1 MHNFMTRT
9 IIKTLLAAS
18 ALVLVGAG
26 CMDRFKPAEQPPVTE
41 MRKTIQEAFES
52 TTSTLEAVATS
63 TTPSGT
69 LIAPASVTT
78 TLVAPPKVLVKW
90 DVTGIPAAGVT
101 FTPPAGYWVFNSND
115 RGQHYLVPGK
125 APAPGSANPSEN
137 AVKTAVAVFNILQRD
152 SYSFPTWDRFEL
164 TMGEFACS
172 DGNSPETLIECS
184 DKMSNELRGK
194 TNSGLSFHKFTLPAA
209 KNIDNSPQGTRTY
222 IMVRLGAASDN
233 GLFVN
238 VTDPAKGSTPAL
250 ALVRSIKVK

>member
-1 MHNFMTRT
+1 MKR
-9 IIKTLLAAS
+9 IIVKTLIVVS
-18 ALVLVGAG
+18 ALVLMGAG
-26 CMDRFKPAEQPPVTE
+26 CGDRFKPVEQPPVTE

-63 TTPSGT
+63 TPSGT

-78 TLVAPPKVLVKW
+78 TLVAPAKDLVKW

-125 APAPGSANPSEN
+125 APAPGSADPSES
-137 AVKTAVAVFNILQRD
+137 AVKTAVAVFNVLQRD
-152 SYSFPTWDRFEL
+152 TYSFPTWERFEL

-184 DKMSNELRGK
+184 DKMSDELRSK
-194 TNSGLSFHKFTLPAA
+194 TNSGLPFHKFTLPAA

-222 IMVRLGAASDN
+222 IMVRLGASSDN